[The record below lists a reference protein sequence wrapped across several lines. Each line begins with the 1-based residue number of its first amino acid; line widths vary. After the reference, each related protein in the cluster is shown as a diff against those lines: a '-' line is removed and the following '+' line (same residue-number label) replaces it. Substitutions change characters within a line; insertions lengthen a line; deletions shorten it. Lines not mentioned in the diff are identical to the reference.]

1 MNEAVRQCLTSK
13 SYKSLENFKR
23 LPWTKD
29 ILVKLKEFAYEL
41 LNYSPFVKDGVPR
54 PPLHSNGTLPH
65 HPLDGHEAPRYE
77 SRMDLSLEHEK
88 PAPKRSID
96 SLNYDEAYR
105 DINDY
110 LEGGG
115 EREELDLFEKKQK
128 KKSVIILTP
137 PFGPS
142 KSEPKMSDLGLS
154 LE

>member
-1 MNEAVRQCLTSK
+1 MSEAVKQCLNSK
-13 SYKSLENFKR
+13 TYKSLDNFKR

-29 ILVKLKEFAYEL
+29 ILLKLKEFAYDL
-41 LNYSPFVKDGVPR
+41 LNYSPFTKEGPPRLLPR
-54 PPLHSNGTLPH
+54 PTDNPEP
-65 HPLDGHEAPRYE
+65 PRYDH
-77 SRMDLSLEHEK
+77 RYDKMDLSIEHEK

-96 SLNYDEAYR
+96 SLNYDETYR
-105 DINDY
+105 DFINNDF
-110 LEGGG
+110 LDD
-115 EREELDLFEKKQK
+115 REEVDIGEKKQK